1 MHHRLPTD
9 PDVGDLFG
17 APRPIRILDGDSK
30 RSVRLSG
37 WWNCLHPG
45 SRGATIQRDG
55 LIRRRLMRGLSRWTS
70 ESVGL

>member
-9 PDVGDLFG
+9 PDARVPVRALG
-17 APRPIRILDGDSK
+17 PIRIVDGDSK
-30 RSVRLSG
+30 RSGRLSG

-45 SRGATIQRDG
+45 SRGATIPRDG

-70 ESVGL
+70 EAVGL